1 MVAENEQPA
10 ETENDIYLENT
21 VTEVSKNE
29 VKCRDKDGNLHT
41 IACDRVICAS
51 GQRPKDTSFA
61 TELRAA
67 GIDAYTLGDA
77 TDTGDFRTATRSAMD
92 VVMGI

>member
-1 MVAENEQPA
+1 MSE
-10 ETENDIYLENT
+10 
-21 VTEVSKNE
+21 NE
-29 VKCRDKDGNLHT
+29 VKCKDKDGVIHT
-41 IACDRVICAS
+41 IKCDMVICAS

-67 GIDAYTLGDA
+67 GIDTYTLGDA

-92 VVMGI
+92 VAMAL